1 MAVSQ
6 RTPKRDMH
14 GSTRQNALGSGG
26 GLVRVKKQCESWEK
40 RQAEMGTECCR
51 LKDKLERE
59 AMMID
64 AKLVNLTVKLS
75 NGLKMECLTSSL
87 TN

>member
-1 MAVSQ
+1 
-6 RTPKRDMH
+6 
-14 GSTRQNALGSGG
+14 
-26 GLVRVKKQCESWEK
+26 
-40 RQAEMGTECCR
+40 MGTECCR